1 MVVLRSNFS
10 FIALIFQFDRMVV
23 HGLLAVQAKNLEWLA
38 VLDAH
43 FREKGA
49 VLSWECD
56 ELQEKGTQLRILQK
70 KKQAR

>member
-1 MVVLRSNFS
+1 M
-10 FIALIFQFDRMVV
+10 AV

-56 ELQEKGTQLRILQK
+56 ELQEKGSQLRILQK